1 MRPLRIVE
9 LAFGWLAVIL
19 GAALLA
25 FINTGGFIAPDSVA
39 QDVIGFSIILVV
51 LAIGVTLDFFFSSL
65 ATRVLLAIGALAM
78 IVVAV
83 MSFITLSLPIAA
95 LALTAAIIAF
105 ARHYAGLPA
114 QA

>member
-51 LAIGVTLDFFFSSL
+51 LAIRRHAG
-65 ATRVLLAIGALAM
+65 LLLL
-78 IVVAV
+78 V
-83 MSFITLSLPIAA
+83 
-95 LALTAAIIAF
+95 
-105 ARHYAGLPA
+105 ARHESSCSQLAHLP
-114 QA
+114 

>member
-1 MRPLRIVE
+1 MSSLRTIE
-9 LAFGWLAVIL
+9 LLLGWLAVIW

-25 FINTGGFIAPDSVA
+25 FTYAGGYIASDSVA

-65 ATRVLLAIGALAM
+65 VTRVLLAIGALAM
-78 IVVAV
+78 LIVAAI
-83 MSFITLSLPIAA
+83 SFITWSLPMAA
-95 LALTAAIIAF
+95 LAFVAVVLAF
-105 ARHYAGLPA
+105 VRSASGSPS